1 MRKTWLWIVCFL
13 WATTTMKGQI
23 DAPKDSVQLAEV
35 VVQGAKVISRTDGKL
50 IFPSEEM
57 IRSASSGYSLLKMLS
72 LPQVKVDDI
81 NESISPTN
89 SLIGS
94 VQVRINDV
102 EASVADLRSLQP
114 NEVEKVECIDRPGV
128 RYGEDVGMVINI
140 ITRPIEKGYVVGV
153 GGTWLPKSDYTKGTA
168 YSKWNSGRNELSLNY
183 SGDYRYNTGMNSHE
197 TADYLR

>member
-1 MRKTWLWIVCFL
+1 
-13 WATTTMKGQI
+13 MKGQI

-114 NEVEKVECIDRPGV
+114 NEVEKVECIDRPS
-128 RYGEDVGMVINI
+128 R
-140 ITRPIEKGYVVGV
+140 
-153 GGTWLPKSDYTKGTA
+153 TA
-168 YSKWNSGRNELSLNY
+168 RWKR
-183 SGDYRYNTGMNSHE
+183 
-197 TADYLR
+197 

>member
-1 MRKTWLWIVCFL
+1 
-13 WATTTMKGQI
+13 MKGQI

-72 LPQVKVDDI
+72 LPNVKVDDV

-140 ITRPIEKGYVVGV
+140 ITRPIEKGYVVG
-153 GGTWLPKSDYTKGTA
+153 GGATWLPKSDYARVRPTPNGIA
-168 YSKWNSGRNELSLNY
+168 VN
-183 SGDYRYNTGMNSHE
+183 MNSP
-197 TADYLR
+197 

>member
-1 MRKTWLWIVCFL
+1 
-13 WATTTMKGQI
+13 
-23 DAPKDSVQLAEV
+23 
-35 VVQGAKVISRTDGKL
+35 
-50 IFPSEEM
+50 
-57 IRSASSGYSLLKMLS
+57 MLS

-140 ITRPIEKGYVVGV
+140 ITRPIEKGYVV
-153 GGTWLPKSDYTKGTA
+153 A
-168 YSKWNSGRNELSLNY
+168 RLS
-183 SGDYRYNTGMNSHE
+183 SFTPRRT
-197 TADYLR
+197 